1 MKLLPPAPWVV
12 VTVVWLSGVVSAQNH
27 SKNAADVNSV
37 VTLLDLVLDADEET
51 ARRCLAILTKSLQ
64 SGELETQRVAALRE
78 QLSDRLGA
86 IIDDEQHPLRFDAA
100 LLTTG
105 WKDANGTRIARGTF
119 TSATAPLERR
129 IAALQALIATGDAA
143 ILKDATAVLAD
154 RERGTTEFRGQ
165 LLAALGRLDQPEV
178 AAAVLANFDQ
188 LEPELKPRAIEL
200 LTQRPVW
207 SRELLVAVSDKKL
220 EKDAL
225 NLNQL
230 RRIASF
236 KDDAL
241 QKQFREVYGAVR
253 EGRDPQR
260 EQLVSRMRD
269 FLKES
274 PGDPH
279 KGQAVFKKLC
289 AQCHKIHGEGA
300 DVGPDITLN
309 GRNNWEQLLSNV
321 FDPSLVV
328 GPGYQARQLVT
339 TDGRVLTGLAAEES
353 EQRVVLKVQGG
364 KIETIPRDQ
373 IDAYKVSEL
382 SMMPEDLEKQL
393 TSLEIADLMSFLALD
408 KPPDDP
414 AAKYLPGAPVPK
426 KE

>member
-1 MKLLPPAPWVV
+1 LIAAGLA
-12 VTVVWLSGVVSAQNH
+12 TIDEIRTDD
-27 SKNAADVNSV
+27 AADQRIADVDSV
-37 VTLLDLVLDADEET
+37 VTLLELVLDADEET
-51 ARRCLAILTKSLQ
+51 ARRCLAALTKALQ
-64 SGELETQRVAALRE
+64 SGELEADRVAALRD
-78 QLSDRLGA
+78 QLGDRLRT
-86 IIDDEQHPLRFDAA
+86 IIRDEKHPLRLDAA
-100 LLTTG
+100 FLATA
-105 WKDANGTRIARGTF
+105 WKDAEGTRIARGTF
-119 TSATAPLERR
+119 TSSAAPLEQR
-129 IAALQALIATGDAA
+129 IAALQALVAAGDAT
-143 ILKDATAVLAD
+143 ILKDATVVLAD
-154 RERGTTEFRGQ
+154 RESGTTEFRGQ

-188 LEPELKPRAIEL
+188 LEPELQPRAVEL
-200 LTQRPVW
+200 LTQRPTW
-207 SRELLVAVSDKKL
+207 SRELLAAVADKKL

-236 KDDAL
+236 KDEAL
-241 QKQFREVYGAVR
+241 QKQLREVYGAIR

-260 EQLVSRMRD
+260 EQLVGRMRD
-269 FLKES
+269 FLKET

-289 AQCHKIHGEGA
+289 AQCHKIHGDGA

-339 TDGRVLTGLAAEES
+339 TDGRVLTGLAAEEN

-373 IDAYKVSEL
+373 IEAYKVSEL

-393 TSLEIADLMSFLALD
+393 TPQEIADLMSFLALD
-408 KPPDDP
+408 KPPGDP

-426 KE
+426 TE